1 MAELRYAL
9 RALWRS
15 PGFTAAAVGLLAL
28 GMGACSVVFS
38 AFDALLL
45 RPLAVR
51 HPEQLVRM
59 VQKIQRLGTR
69 SDFPHEFY
77 QALRDHATTLSAV
90 FGDLDWGAVM
100 SEPQPAEEVRV
111 ALVTPEFFS
120 VLGAQA
126 MLGRA
131 LTADDAREDA
141 PGAPPAVLSY
151 GFWRRRFHG
160 DPHALGKT
168 LTLHGH
174 RFAIVGVMPA
184 DFNGITAD
192 TAPDVRVPERTFPL
206 LSLRTSARP
215 AYTSLEIAGR
225 LKPGVTLVQAQ
236 AECQSMYRAVATT
249 VFGKNPE
256 NLEFELSRG
265 MLLDPMEHGVSVL
278 RDRFGLALELLFG
291 CVGLLLLMVC
301 TNVAG
306 LLLARGAARRE
317 ETAIRLA
324 IGATRGR
331 LVRQA
336 LAESAVLA
344 MLGSAGGWL
353 MAWIATPLL
362 IHALPPIRDFRTTA
376 LTLSLNVMPDR
387 RVVLFAL
394 AVAILTAVICGLA
407 PALGAA
413 RADLEGIL
421 RGARS
426 RSAWRGRRG
435 LIVAQAALCTFLLA
449 GAVLL
454 VRTFDQLRDLNPGFD
469 RDHLVT
475 FGLDPGL
482 SGYTDAQANVLRL
495 ALMERVRQI
504 PGVAAVASASM
515 PLMRGSGMKTTVA
528 PEGQKTSPGDLL
540 NSSVN
545 GVSPE
550 YFDTLGIPIVEGR
563 VLAETDLGLKPKRVM
578 VNETFAH
585 HFFPGVDAVGRRFGY
600 GQDVPQ
606 FEIVG
611 VSGDAKYRSL
621 REPIPPTFYT
631 LDVDSSFVLHVRTR
645 MRPETVEQPVRRALA
660 ALDPALPFIEV
671 HTMAEEVDAS
681 AAPERL
687 TAGLAS
693 IFGGLAALL
702 VAVGIY
708 GLLAFTVAQRRR
720 EIGIRMALGAKP
732 AEIGR
737 MIGVQALALAAAGAA
752 LGLAAV
758 VPAARWVRSLLYQ
771 VPPSDAAS
779 LALAA
784 AFVLAV
790 SLVAAMAPAA
800 RAATIEPA
808 AALRDEN

>member
-28 GMGACSVVFS
+28 GVGACCVIFS
-38 AFDALLL
+38 AFNALLL

-51 HPEQLVRM
+51 QPEQLVRM
-59 VQKIQRLGTR
+59 VQKIERLGTR
-69 SDFPHEFY
+69 SNFPHEY
-77 QALRDHATTLSAV
+77 YEALRDHATTLSAV
-90 FGDLDWGAVM
+90 FGDYGSLAVM
-100 SEPQPAEEVRV
+100 SDPQPAEQVRV
-111 ALVTPEFFS
+111 AVVTPEFFS
-120 VLGAQA
+120 VLGVQA
-126 MLGRA
+126 LLGRT
-131 LTADDAREDA
+131 LTADDARADA
-141 PGAPPAVLSY
+141 IGTPPAVLSY
-151 GFWRRRFHG
+151 GFWQRRFHG

-174 RFAIVGVMPA
+174 RFEIIGVMPA

-192 TAPDVRVPERTFPL
+192 TTPEVRVPERAVAPL
-206 LSLRTSARP
+206 LLEARSRP
-215 AYTSLEIAGR
+215 MYTDLEIAGR
-225 LKPGVTLVQAQ
+225 LKPGVTLAQAQ
-236 AECQSMYRAVATT
+236 AECQSMYRAVVPK
-249 VFGKNPE
+249 VFGKDPGNVA
-256 NLEFELSRG
+256 FELSRG
-265 MLLDPMEHGVSVL
+265 MLLDPLEHGVSVL
-278 RDRFGLALELLFG
+278 RDRFGLALQLLFG

-306 LLLARGAARRE
+306 LLLARGASRRE

-331 LVRQA
+331 LMRQE
-336 LAESAVLA
+336 LAESAALSI
-344 MLGSAGGWL
+344 LGSAGGWL
-353 MAWIATPLL
+353 LAWIATPLL
-362 IHALPPIRDFRTTA
+362 IHALPPIRDFGTTQLA
-376 LTLSLNVMPDR
+376 ISLNVTPDR
-387 RVVLFAL
+387 RVMLFSI
-394 AVAILTAVICGLA
+394 AVPILTAAICGLA

-469 RDHLVT
+469 RDHLVS
-475 FGLDPGL
+475 FSLDPGL
-482 SGYTDAQANVLRL
+482 SGYTDAQANALRL

-504 PGVAAVASASM
+504 PGMAAVATASR
-515 PLMRGSGMKTTVA
+515 PLMRGSGVKTTVA
-528 PEGQKTSPGDLL
+528 PEGQKAGPGDFL
-540 NSSVN
+540 NTSLN
-545 GVSPE
+545 EVSPE
-550 YFDTLGIPIVEGR
+550 YFDTLEIPIVEGR
-563 VLAETDLGLKPKRVM
+563 ALAETDRGVKPERVV
-578 VNETFAH
+578 VNETFARR
-585 HFFPGVDAVGRRFGY
+585 FFPGIDPIGRRFSN
-600 GQDVPQ
+600 QPNSA

-611 VSGDAKYRSL
+611 VSADAKYRSL
-621 REPIPPTFYT
+621 REPIPPIFYT
-631 LDVDSSFVLHVRTR
+631 LDVESSFVLEVRTR
-645 MRPETVEQPVRRALA
+645 MRPEAVEQPVRRALA

-671 HTMAEEVDAS
+671 HTMAEEVDTS

-693 IFGGLAALL
+693 VFGTLAALL

-737 MIGVQALALAAAGAA
+737 MIGVQALALTAGGAA

-758 VPAARWVRSLLYQ
+758 VPAARWVRSLLYN
-771 VPPSDAAS
+771 VPPSDATS

-784 AFVLAV
+784 AFVLSV
-790 SLVAAMAPAA
+790 SLVAALAPAA

-808 AALRDEN
+808 SALRDEY